1 MNHNALPDTVKTSII
16 ELDSSLT
23 NRNIKIVDFLPE
35 GKLFLEK
42 LLTIRRNTPV
52 LSENER
58 DRILLNIVG
67 GELRLNAFRSE
78 QKKQMN
84 CCFSFI
90 NNLLPQTRFFVYLY
104 PMIRKKSILLTLLFT
119 VAVAAILTSCYDLK
133 SRERLAHAQ
142 QLLEQEYGDSA
153 ANALDSI
160 YLPRDMGR
168 EYYMQYLVTRVQAKY
183 KAYREV
189 KNDTAVMEAVRYYEK
204 KNKNPEQIALAN
216 YSAGCVMKE
225 RGENKRAIPY
235 FKKAVNAATL
245 TKNFKLQGLIYGNL
259 AYVYHEEL
267 FQEQAI
273 DYFKKAFSVYR
284 QAKGTETNQMNT
296 LSFLATNFLT
306 NQQQDSALHYF
317 KQALTIADAVH
328 DRYYQAFIRNNIGL
342 VYQQKKDYNLSN
354 FFLNESLHY
363 SPDSSLRNKI
373 QLNIAENYL
382 KLTDFNAL
390 KEYLP
395 VIKKSM
401 ESTSD
406 LYYKSATIDFLKEY
420 EVRIGN
426 YTQAF
431 LYSEENYRIA
441 STIFNQNQARA
452 LIEAEKEF
460 DYTQKANEV
469 KLAKQR
475 QQNITLFFSLL
486 LLLFLSIG
494 LFFRFRARQKQKLKD
509 VQTESERIIQEGKN
523 QEMEKRLIQ
532 FINSNKQYKTL
543 IRNTSELHT
552 IIYNTAQAGEVVD
565 KSSRFSK
572 IKKALSQTE
581 DTIRENLSNLSR
593 SFLLEQDFSS
603 KFLENEISDTE
614 VIILF
619 MLYNK
624 EDRKDIAALLATNP
638 HALTQRISRLKEKMK
653 PLLTETEY
661 QLFFQ

>member
-1 MNHNALPDTVKTSII
+1 
-16 ELDSSLT
+16 
-23 NRNIKIVDFLPE
+23 
-35 GKLFLEK
+35 
-42 LLTIRRNTPV
+42 
-52 LSENER
+52 
-58 DRILLNIVG
+58 
-67 GELRLNAFRSE
+67 
-78 QKKQMN
+78 
-84 CCFSFI
+84 
-90 NNLLPQTRFFVYLY
+90 
-104 PMIRKKSILLTLLFT
+104 MIRKNSILLTLLFT

-133 SRERLAHAQ
+133 SRERLARAQ
-142 QLLEQEYGDSA
+142 ILLEEEYADSA

-160 YLPRDMGR
+160 KSPKKMGK
-168 EYYMQYLVTRVQAKY
+168 EYYMQYVVTNAQAKY

-273 DYFKKAFSVYR
+273 DYFKKAFSVYC
-284 QAKGTETNQMNT
+284 QVEGTETNQMNT
-296 LSFLATNFLT
+296 LSYLATNFLT
-306 NQQQDSALHYF
+306 NEQQDSALHYF
-317 KQALTIADAVH
+317 KQAITIADAVQ
-328 DRYYQAFIRNNIGL
+328 DRYYQASIRNNIGL
-342 VYQQKKDYNLSN
+342 VYQQKKDYKLSN
-354 FFLNESLHY
+354 LILKESLHY
-363 SPDSSLRNKI
+363 SPDSSLKNKI

-395 VIKKSM
+395 LIKKSR
-401 ESTSD
+401 ETSSD
-406 LYYKSATIDFLKEY
+406 LYYKSAVIDFLKEY
-420 EVRIGN
+420 EVTIGN
-426 YTQAF
+426 YAQAL

-441 STIFNQNQARA
+441 STIFNQNQTRA

>member
-1 MNHNALPDTVKTSII
+1 M
-16 ELDSSLT
+16 
-23 NRNIKIVDFLPE
+23 R
-35 GKLFLEK
+35 LEVSRK
-42 LLTIRRNTPV
+42 
-52 LSENER
+52 E
-58 DRILLNIVG
+58 
-67 GELRLNAFRSE
+67 
-78 QKKQMN
+78 QMN

-104 PMIRKKSILLTLLFT
+104 PMIRKNSILLTLLFT

-133 SRERLAHAQ
+133 SRERLARAQ

-328 DRYYQAFIRNNIGL
+328 DRYYQASIRNNIGL

>member
-1 MNHNALPDTVKTSII
+1 
-16 ELDSSLT
+16 
-23 NRNIKIVDFLPE
+23 
-35 GKLFLEK
+35 
-42 LLTIRRNTPV
+42 
-52 LSENER
+52 
-58 DRILLNIVG
+58 
-67 GELRLNAFRSE
+67 
-78 QKKQMN
+78 
-84 CCFSFI
+84 
-90 NNLLPQTRFFVYLY
+90 
-104 PMIRKKSILLTLLFT
+104 MIRKNSILLTLLFT

-133 SRERLAHAQ
+133 SRERLARAQ
-142 QLLEQEYGDSA
+142 ILLEEEYADSA

-160 YLPRDMGR
+160 KSPKKMGK
-168 EYYMQYLVTRVQAKY
+168 EYYMQYVVTNAQAKY

-328 DRYYQAFIRNNIGL
+328 DRYYQASIRNNIGL

-460 DYTQKANEV
+460 DYTKKEAETRTAR
-469 KLAKQR
+469 LKQR
-475 QQNITLFFSLL
+475 NTLIVSGLFITILL
-486 LLLFLSIG
+486 LSGYLLRRRNIQQ
-494 LFFRFRARQKQKLKD
+494 QKIK
-509 VQTESERIIQEGKN
+509 ESELMFERNRQEIENKAL
-523 QEMEKRLIQ
+523 EKRIKQ
-532 FINSNKQYKTL
+532 YNYSSDQYKTVIEHTQNL
-543 IRNTSELHT
+543 HKSIYDIAELGWYKENSAEFKKIITELQNTENAVIGNMSQIAKEFFIEQNILLDSVLHLC
-552 IIYNTAQAGEVVD
+552 
-565 KSSRFSK
+565 S
-572 IKKALSQTE
+572 
-581 DTIRENLSNLSR
+581 
-593 SFLLEQDFSS
+593 
-603 KFLENEISDTE
+603 
-614 VIILF
+614 
-619 MLYNK
+619 K
-624 EDRKDIAALLATNP
+624 EDIVLLYRLYIGETRNDIASLFHIKT
-638 HALTQRISRLKEKMK
+638 HTLTQRVSRLKEKLK
-653 PLLTETEY
+653 PLLSETEY
-661 QLFFQ
+661 EAFFH

>member
-1 MNHNALPDTVKTSII
+1 MKNYSLRYSLYLIIPAL
-16 ELDSSLT
+16 
-23 NRNIKIVDFLPE
+23 
-35 GKLFLEK
+35 
-42 LLTIRRNTPV
+42 LL
-52 LSENER
+52 LS
-58 DRILLNIVG
+58 
-67 GELRLNAFRSE
+67 
-78 QKKQMN
+78 
-84 CCFSFI
+84 
-90 NNLLPQTRFFVYLY
+90 
-104 PMIRKKSILLTLLFT
+104 
-119 VAVAAILTSCYDLK
+119 SCYDLK

-142 QLLEQEYGDSA
+142 QLLEQEYADSA

>member
-1 MNHNALPDTVKTSII
+1 
-16 ELDSSLT
+16 
-23 NRNIKIVDFLPE
+23 
-35 GKLFLEK
+35 
-42 LLTIRRNTPV
+42 
-52 LSENER
+52 
-58 DRILLNIVG
+58 
-67 GELRLNAFRSE
+67 
-78 QKKQMN
+78 
-84 CCFSFI
+84 
-90 NNLLPQTRFFVYLY
+90 
-104 PMIRKKSILLTLLFT
+104 MIRKNSILLTLLFT

-133 SRERLAHAQ
+133 SRERLARAQ

-183 KAYREV
+183 KAYRDV

>member
-1 MNHNALPDTVKTSII
+1 MKMKNRLDKYLVLII
-16 ELDSSLT
+16 
-23 NRNIKIVDFLPE
+23 IAV
-35 GKLFLEK
+35 
-42 LLTIRRNTPV
+42 V
-52 LSENER
+52 
-58 DRILLNIVG
+58 
-67 GELRLNAFRSE
+67 
-78 QKKQMN
+78 
-84 CCFSFI
+84 
-90 NNLLPQTRFFVYLY
+90 FV
-104 PMIRKKSILLTLLFT
+104 
-119 VAVAAILTSCYDLK
+119 SCYDTEG
-133 SRERLAHAQ
+133 RERLARAQ
-142 QLLEQEYGDSA
+142 TLLEQDYADSA

-168 EYYMQYLVTRVQAKY
+168 EYHMRYLVTRLQARY

-189 KNDTAVMEAVRYYEK
+189 KNDTAVLEAVEYFERK
-204 KNKNPEQIALAN
+204 SKNPTQIAVAN

-306 NQQQDSALHYF
+306 NHQQDSALHYF
-317 KQALTIADAVH
+317 KQALMIADAVQ

-395 VIKKSM
+395 VIKKSL
-401 ESTSD
+401 ESSSD
-406 LYYKSATIDFLKEY
+406 LYYKSAAIDFLKEY

>member
-1 MNHNALPDTVKTSII
+1 MKNYSLRYSLYLIIPAL
-16 ELDSSLT
+16 
-23 NRNIKIVDFLPE
+23 
-35 GKLFLEK
+35 
-42 LLTIRRNTPV
+42 LL
-52 LSENER
+52 LS
-58 DRILLNIVG
+58 
-67 GELRLNAFRSE
+67 
-78 QKKQMN
+78 
-84 CCFSFI
+84 
-90 NNLLPQTRFFVYLY
+90 
-104 PMIRKKSILLTLLFT
+104 
-119 VAVAAILTSCYDLK
+119 SCYDLK
-133 SRERLAHAQ
+133 SRERLARAQ
-142 QLLEQEYGDSA
+142 ILLEEEYADSA

-160 YLPRDMGR
+160 KSPKKMGK
-168 EYYMQYLVTRVQAKY
+168 EYYMQYVVTNAQAKY

-235 FKKAVNAATL
+235 FKKAINAATL

-317 KQALTIADAVH
+317 KQAITIADAVQ
-328 DRYYQAFIRNNIGL
+328 DRYYQASIRNNIGL
-342 VYQQKKDYNLSN
+342 VYQQKKDYKLSN
-354 FFLNESLHY
+354 LILKESLHY
-363 SPDSSLRNKI
+363 SPDSSLKNKI

-395 VIKKSM
+395 LIKKSR
-401 ESTSD
+401 ETSSD
-406 LYYKSATIDFLKEY
+406 LYYKSAVIDFLKEY
-420 EVRIGN
+420 EVTIGN
-426 YTQAF
+426 YAQAL

-441 STIFNQNQARA
+441 STIFNQNQTRA

>member
-1 MNHNALPDTVKTSII
+1 MKSPKFKYC
-16 ELDSSLT
+16 
-23 NRNIKIVDFLPE
+23 R
-35 GKLFLEK
+35 LFL
-42 LLTIRRNTPV
+42 
-52 LSENER
+52 
-58 DRILLNIVG
+58 ILL
-67 GELRLNAFRSE
+67 
-78 QKKQMN
+78 
-84 CCFSFI
+84 
-90 NNLLPQTRFFVYLY
+90 
-104 PMIRKKSILLTLLFT
+104 
-119 VAVAAILTSCYDLK
+119 VAVSFSSCYNRDG
-133 SRERLAHAQ
+133 RERLARAQ
-142 QLLEQEYGDSA
+142 TLLETGYADSA

-183 KAYREV
+183 KAYRDV
-189 KNDTAVMEAVRYYEK
+189 KNDTAVMQAVRYYEK
-204 KNKNPEQIALAN
+204 KNKNPEQIAQAN
-216 YSAGCVMKE
+216 YSAGCVMRE
-225 RGENKRAIPY
+225 RGENKKAIPY
-235 FKKAVNAATL
+235 FKKALNTVTQL
-245 TKNFKLQGLIYGNL
+245 RDFKLQGLIYENL
-259 AYVYHEEL
+259 AYLYHEEL

-273 DYFKKAFSVYR
+273 DYYKKALSVYR
-284 QAKGTETNQMNT
+284 KAEKTETNQINT
-296 LSFLATNFLT
+296 LSYLATNFLT
-306 NQQQDSALHYF
+306 NEQPDSALNYF
-317 KQALTIADAVH
+317 KQAITIADTIQNQ
-328 DRYYQAFIRNNIGL
+328 YYQASIRNNIGL

-354 FFLNESLHY
+354 FTLKESLRY

-373 QLNIAENYL
+373 QLNIAENHL
-382 KLTDFNAL
+382 KLLDLNAL

-395 VIKKSM
+395 VIKKNIEAS
-401 ESTSD
+401 SD
-406 LYYKSATIDFLKEY
+406 LYYKSAVIDFLKEY

-441 STIFNQNQARA
+441 STIFNQNQTRA

-581 DTIRENLSNLSR
+581 DTIRKNISDLSR

-603 KFLENEISDTE
+603 KFSGNDISDTD

-624 EDRKDIAALLATNP
+624 EDRKDISALLATNP

>member
-1 MNHNALPDTVKTSII
+1 MKMKNRLDKYLVLII
-16 ELDSSLT
+16 
-23 NRNIKIVDFLPE
+23 IAV
-35 GKLFLEK
+35 
-42 LLTIRRNTPV
+42 V
-52 LSENER
+52 
-58 DRILLNIVG
+58 
-67 GELRLNAFRSE
+67 
-78 QKKQMN
+78 
-84 CCFSFI
+84 
-90 NNLLPQTRFFVYLY
+90 FV
-104 PMIRKKSILLTLLFT
+104 
-119 VAVAAILTSCYDLK
+119 SCYDTEG
-133 SRERLAHAQ
+133 RERLARAQ
-142 QLLEQEYGDSA
+142 TLLEQDYADSA

-168 EYYMQYLVTRVQAKY
+168 EYYMEYLVTRVQAKY
-183 KAYREV
+183 KAYRDV

-204 KNKNPEQIALAN
+204 KNKNPEQIALSN

-306 NQQQDSALHYF
+306 NHQQDSALHYF
-317 KQALTIADAVH
+317 KQALMIADAVQ

>member
-1 MNHNALPDTVKTSII
+1 MKNYSLRYSLYLIIPAL
-16 ELDSSLT
+16 
-23 NRNIKIVDFLPE
+23 
-35 GKLFLEK
+35 
-42 LLTIRRNTPV
+42 LL
-52 LSENER
+52 LS
-58 DRILLNIVG
+58 
-67 GELRLNAFRSE
+67 
-78 QKKQMN
+78 
-84 CCFSFI
+84 
-90 NNLLPQTRFFVYLY
+90 
-104 PMIRKKSILLTLLFT
+104 
-119 VAVAAILTSCYDLK
+119 SCYDLK

-142 QLLEQEYGDSA
+142 QLLEQEYADSA

-183 KAYREV
+183 KAYRDV

-328 DRYYQAFIRNNIGL
+328 DRYYQASIRNNIGL

-354 FFLNESLHY
+354 FILNESLHY

>member
-1 MNHNALPDTVKTSII
+1 
-16 ELDSSLT
+16 
-23 NRNIKIVDFLPE
+23 
-35 GKLFLEK
+35 
-42 LLTIRRNTPV
+42 
-52 LSENER
+52 
-58 DRILLNIVG
+58 
-67 GELRLNAFRSE
+67 
-78 QKKQMN
+78 
-84 CCFSFI
+84 
-90 NNLLPQTRFFVYLY
+90 
-104 PMIRKKSILLTLLFT
+104 MIRKNSILLTLLFT

-142 QLLEQEYGDSA
+142 QLLEQEYADSA

-183 KAYREV
+183 KAYRDV

>member
-1 MNHNALPDTVKTSII
+1 
-16 ELDSSLT
+16 
-23 NRNIKIVDFLPE
+23 
-35 GKLFLEK
+35 
-42 LLTIRRNTPV
+42 
-52 LSENER
+52 
-58 DRILLNIVG
+58 
-67 GELRLNAFRSE
+67 
-78 QKKQMN
+78 
-84 CCFSFI
+84 
-90 NNLLPQTRFFVYLY
+90 
-104 PMIRKKSILLTLLFT
+104 MIRKNSILLTLLFT

-133 SRERLAHAQ
+133 SRERLARAQ
-142 QLLEQEYGDSA
+142 QLLEQEYADSA

-183 KAYREV
+183 KAYRDV

-328 DRYYQAFIRNNIGL
+328 DRYYQASIRNNIGL

-406 LYYKSATIDFLKEY
+406 LYYKSAAIVFLKEY

>member
-1 MNHNALPDTVKTSII
+1 MKNYSLRYSLYLIIPAL
-16 ELDSSLT
+16 
-23 NRNIKIVDFLPE
+23 
-35 GKLFLEK
+35 
-42 LLTIRRNTPV
+42 LL
-52 LSENER
+52 LS
-58 DRILLNIVG
+58 
-67 GELRLNAFRSE
+67 
-78 QKKQMN
+78 
-84 CCFSFI
+84 
-90 NNLLPQTRFFVYLY
+90 
-104 PMIRKKSILLTLLFT
+104 
-119 VAVAAILTSCYDLK
+119 SCYDLK

-142 QLLEQEYGDSA
+142 QLLEQEYADSA

-183 KAYREV
+183 KAYRDV

-328 DRYYQAFIRNNIGL
+328 DRYYQASIRNNIGL

>member
-1 MNHNALPDTVKTSII
+1 
-16 ELDSSLT
+16 
-23 NRNIKIVDFLPE
+23 
-35 GKLFLEK
+35 
-42 LLTIRRNTPV
+42 
-52 LSENER
+52 
-58 DRILLNIVG
+58 
-67 GELRLNAFRSE
+67 
-78 QKKQMN
+78 
-84 CCFSFI
+84 
-90 NNLLPQTRFFVYLY
+90 
-104 PMIRKKSILLTLLFT
+104 MIRKNSILLTLLFT

-133 SRERLAHAQ
+133 SRERLARAQ
-142 QLLEQEYGDSA
+142 QLLEQEYADSA

-168 EYYMQYLVTRVQAKY
+168 EYFMQYLVTRVQAKY

-317 KQALTIADAVH
+317 KQAITIADAVH
-328 DRYYQAFIRNNIGL
+328 DRYYQASIRNNIGL

-431 LYSEENYRIA
+431 LYPEENYRIA
-441 STIFNQNQARA
+441 STIFNQNQTRA

-581 DTIRENLSNLSR
+581 DTIRKNISDLSR

-603 KFLENEISDTE
+603 KFLENEISDTD

>member
-1 MNHNALPDTVKTSII
+1 MKMKNRLDKYLVLII
-16 ELDSSLT
+16 
-23 NRNIKIVDFLPE
+23 IAV
-35 GKLFLEK
+35 
-42 LLTIRRNTPV
+42 V
-52 LSENER
+52 
-58 DRILLNIVG
+58 
-67 GELRLNAFRSE
+67 
-78 QKKQMN
+78 
-84 CCFSFI
+84 
-90 NNLLPQTRFFVYLY
+90 FV
-104 PMIRKKSILLTLLFT
+104 
-119 VAVAAILTSCYDLK
+119 SCYDTEG
-133 SRERLAHAQ
+133 RERLARAQ
-142 QLLEQEYGDSA
+142 TLLEQDYADSA

-183 KAYREV
+183 KAYRDV

-204 KNKNPEQIALAN
+204 KNKNPEQIALSN

-306 NQQQDSALHYF
+306 NHQQDSALHYF
-317 KQALTIADAVH
+317 KQALMIADAVQ

>member
-1 MNHNALPDTVKTSII
+1 
-16 ELDSSLT
+16 
-23 NRNIKIVDFLPE
+23 
-35 GKLFLEK
+35 
-42 LLTIRRNTPV
+42 
-52 LSENER
+52 
-58 DRILLNIVG
+58 
-67 GELRLNAFRSE
+67 
-78 QKKQMN
+78 
-84 CCFSFI
+84 
-90 NNLLPQTRFFVYLY
+90 
-104 PMIRKKSILLTLLFT
+104 MIRKNSILLTLLFT

-133 SRERLAHAQ
+133 SRERLARAQ
-142 QLLEQEYGDSA
+142 QLLEQEYADSA

-183 KAYREV
+183 KAYRDV

-328 DRYYQAFIRNNIGL
+328 DRYYQASIRNNIGL

-406 LYYKSATIDFLKEY
+406 LYYKSAAIDFLKEY

>member
-1 MNHNALPDTVKTSII
+1 MKMKNRLDKYLVLII
-16 ELDSSLT
+16 
-23 NRNIKIVDFLPE
+23 IAV
-35 GKLFLEK
+35 
-42 LLTIRRNTPV
+42 V
-52 LSENER
+52 
-58 DRILLNIVG
+58 
-67 GELRLNAFRSE
+67 
-78 QKKQMN
+78 
-84 CCFSFI
+84 
-90 NNLLPQTRFFVYLY
+90 FV
-104 PMIRKKSILLTLLFT
+104 
-119 VAVAAILTSCYDLK
+119 SCYDTEG
-133 SRERLAHAQ
+133 RERLARAQ
-142 QLLEQEYGDSA
+142 TLLEQEYADSA

-183 KAYREV
+183 KAYRDV

-204 KNKNPEQIALAN
+204 KNKNPEQIALSN

-401 ESTSD
+401 ESSSD
-406 LYYKSATIDFLKEY
+406 LYYKSAAIDFLKEY